1 MSVPSTAVRADI
13 VVPSIG
19 RSSLAPLLA
28 ALKPQLSLL
37 GGGLIVVD
45 DRPAPHAPLDL
56 PEDVTV
62 LHGAGHGPA
71 AARNLGADAAT
82 APWIAF
88 LDDDVLPDR
97 GWAESLLDDLGGLPE
112 AVAASQGRIRVPLPR
127 DRRPSDS
134 ERNVAGLE
142 GALWISADLACRRDA
157 FATVGGFDER
167 FAGAY
172 REDTDLALRL
182 LAAGWRIARGSRT
195 AAHPVAPADFWV
207 SVRRQ
212 RGNADDVLMRA
223 LHGRHWRHWGGAP
236 PGRLRRHITTSI
248 FLGGAAAAAITGR
261 RRPSIAFAVAWLGA
275 SAELAAARIL
285 SGPRDPRE
293 IKQMVAT
300 SAVLPLAASG
310 WWAAGVAGLPARLLR
325 GGPRPISGPR
335 RGAGSPCPG
344 RSEAVLLDRDG
355 TVLIDIP
362 YNGDPELAVPVPGA
376 KAALARLREANL
388 PLAVVS
394 NQSGIARGTIGVA
407 QVRAVNQRAERMLGP
422 IDEWLFCP
430 HGPDEGCECR
440 KPAPGMIV
448 EAAERLGVRPER
460 CAVVGDIA
468 ADVQAAQAAGAIAI
482 LVPTE
487 RTEAEDVR
495 RAPLVASSLAA
506 AVDLLLGAEA
516 NAGATP
522 PLEAAA

>member
-1 MSVPSTAVRADI
+1 
-13 VVPSIG
+13 
-19 RSSLAPLLA
+19 
-28 ALKPQLSLL
+28 
-37 GGGLIVVD
+37 
-45 DRPAPHAPLDL
+45 
-56 PEDVTV
+56 
-62 LHGAGHGPA
+62 
-71 AARNLGADAAT
+71 
-82 APWIAF
+82 
-88 LDDDVLPDR
+88 
-97 GWAESLLDDLGGLPE
+97 
-112 AVAASQGRIRVPLPR
+112 
-127 DRRPSDS
+127 
-134 ERNVAGLE
+134 
-142 GALWISADLACRRDA
+142 
-157 FATVGGFDER
+157 
-167 FAGAY
+167 
-172 REDTDLALRL
+172 
-182 LAAGWRIARGSRT
+182 
-195 AAHPVAPADFWV
+195 
-207 SVRRQ
+207 
-212 RGNADDVLMRA
+212 
-223 LHGRHWRHWGGAP
+223 
-236 PGRLRRHITTSI
+236 
-248 FLGGAAAAAITGR
+248 
-261 RRPSIAFAVAWLGA
+261 
-275 SAELAAARIL
+275 
-285 SGPRDPRE
+285 
-293 IKQMVAT
+293 
-300 SAVLPLAASG
+300 
-310 WWAAGVAGLPARLLR
+310 VAGLPARLLR
-325 GGPRPISGPR
+325 GGPRPLPGPR

-407 QVRAVNQRAERMLGP
+407 QVRAVNQRADRMLGP

-440 KPAPGMIV
+440 KPAPGMII

-516 NAGATP
+516 NAGATL